1 MSSSYE
7 FVYALVLEDGDG
19 NNFLAISPCGS
30 AEPKDL
36 VLLEN
41 EVLCEVKECLYVNRL
56 SKEFVLLEKMM
67 ELSEVSAVYAHI
79 WEKQEADNGTDPGD
93 S

>member
-1 MSSSYE
+1 MSSNFE
-7 FVYALVLEDGDG
+7 FVYALVLESEDGEE
-19 NNFLAISPCGS
+19 FLAISPCGS
-30 AEPKDL
+30 TDPKDL
-36 VLLEN
+36 VLLDN

-56 SKEFVLLEKMM
+56 STEFQLLEKVMDM
-67 ELSEVSAVYAHI
+67 SEVTAVYAQV

>member
-7 FVYALVLEDGDG
+7 FVYILVLEDESG
-19 NNFLAISPCGS
+19 NDYLAISPCGS
-30 AEPKDL
+30 ADPKDL

-41 EVLCEVKECLYVNRL
+41 EVLCEVKECVYVNRL
-56 SKEFVLLEKMM
+56 SEEFKLLEKMM
-67 ELSEVSAVYAHI
+67 ELSKVDAVYAQV
-79 WEKQEADNGTDPGD
+79 WEKQEADDVTDPGV